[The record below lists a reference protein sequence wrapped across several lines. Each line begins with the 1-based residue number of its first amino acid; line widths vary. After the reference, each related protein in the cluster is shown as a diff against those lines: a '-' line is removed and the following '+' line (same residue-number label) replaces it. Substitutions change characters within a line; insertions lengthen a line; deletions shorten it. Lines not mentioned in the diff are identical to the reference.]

1 MTGKNFDQG
10 WTRSDFDD
18 VTGSFVDDV
27 IESASNVEYRLVTNI
42 ENIRSKIDRA
52 IKSVEEDIYEANIN
66 RIVLALSN
74 GLAGTNVSLAGML
87 GLIYFLQGRYCTNYF
102 IGS

>member
-1 MTGKNFDQG
+1 MTGKNLYQG
-10 WTRSDFDD
+10 SEGSDFDD
-18 VTGSFVDDV
+18 VTGSLVDDV
-27 IESASNVEYRLVTNI
+27 IESASNVEYRLDTII

-87 GLIYFLQGRYCTNYF
+87 GLIYFLQGIR
-102 IGS
+102 SL